1 MFRPYLFQVVLL
13 LWKPLVVLESATFA
27 HENTEVHH
35 KVTGFVLHAV
45 DAELVELVFSH
56 LLSQV
61 RDCVRMLLLGQVFRD
76 CYNLLC
82 YFLCVGVDLHRRR
95 SHLGIGWLGH
105 SLLRDRLLRVLG
117 VRHLILRCLLL
128 VCLLKLLRHYRL
140 SRVLGL
146 LILLPLCLLIIY
158 LIWGYLLG
166 LITLSYQS
174 SRRHIRSLTGFRILR
189 EGLVLYCVLNMWLRL

>member
-1 MFRPYLFQVVLL
+1 M
-13 LWKPLVVLESATFA
+13 LESATFA

-61 RDCVRMLLLGQVFRD
+61 RDRVRMLLLGQVFRD
-76 CYNLLC
+76 CYHLLC

-95 SHLGIGWLGH
+95 SHLGISWLGH
-105 SLLRDRLLRVLG
+105 SLLRDRLLRVLR
-117 VRHLILRCLLL
+117 VQHLILRCLLL
-128 VCLLKLLRHYRL
+128 DCLLKLLRHYRL

-174 SRRHIRSLTGFRILR
+174 LRRHIRSLTGFRILR
-189 EGLVLYCVLNMWLRL
+189 EGLVLYCVLNM